1 VDIATNVHQGGIG
14 IGALAGPTLGQMG
27 DALELMGGR
36 KQFAPFALHAMPAN
50 ALYSGLVKGGV
61 ENEKFMAD

>member
-1 VDIATNVHQGGIG
+1 MDIATNVHQGGIG